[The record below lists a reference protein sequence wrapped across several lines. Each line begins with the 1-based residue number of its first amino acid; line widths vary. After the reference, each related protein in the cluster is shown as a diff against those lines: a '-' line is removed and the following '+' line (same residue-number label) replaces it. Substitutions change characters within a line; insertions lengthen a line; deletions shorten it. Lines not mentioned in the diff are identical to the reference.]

1 MGFLE
6 ENVLLHKLLGLPE
19 EESIFL
25 AEECLQ
31 DLLTLPVTRE
41 ILDSGIEADACIEL
55 QGGLGTAFHLTEPAP
70 LWLLLTDRYSEDKAL
85 QRAENLSCSQ
95 HDRREA
101 SGEELFPALA
111 EYFARSLAEELF
123 CQSCSYG
130 GDLLHVEER
139 IDRLKT
145 VLEAL
150 PGLQTLPPGRSIL
163 EICCGSGMA
172 TQALLRLGH
181 RPWSMDSDRCDLCQA
196 LKNGLLDPQRS
207 FVLDARLLPRFFPPG
222 SFDVVLG
229 FMVGLIDLSNW
240 QLWKEILLQAS
251 LLAKEQVLYTTY
263 TERESKLI
271 AKALRES
278 GWKVEIIDNRN
289 PKGIYDQ
296 WVCSAVYEG
305 GGKD

>member
-1 MGFLE
+1 M
-6 ENVLLHKLLGLPE
+6 LGLPE

-41 ILDSGIEADACIEL
+41 MLDSGIEADARIEL
-55 QGGLGTAFHLTEPAP
+55 LGGLGTAFHLTEPAP
-70 LWLLLTDRYSEDKAL
+70 FWLLLTDRYSEDKVL
-85 QRAENLSCSQ
+85 EGAEILSCSQ
-95 HDRREA
+95 HDLREA
-101 SGEELFPALA
+101 SGEDLVPALA
-111 EYFARSLAEELF
+111 EYFAQSLAEELF

-130 GDLLHVEER
+130 GALLHVEER
-139 IDRLKT
+139 IERLKT
-145 VLEAL
+145 FLEAS
-150 PGLQTLPPGRSIL
+150 PGLQTLHLGGSIL

-196 LKNGLLDPQRS
+196 LKRGLLDPQRS
-207 FVLDARLLPRFFPPG
+207 FVLDARLLPRFFPPR
-222 SFDVVLG
+222 SFDIVLG
-229 FMVGLIDLSNW
+229 FMVGLIDPSNW

-251 LLAKEQVLYTTY
+251 LLARAQVLFTTY
-263 TERESKLI
+263 TERESELI
-271 AKALRES
+271 AKALGES
-278 GWKVEIIDNRN
+278 GWKVEIVDNRD

-296 WVCSAVYEG
+296 WACSAVCGG